1 MKFFRRPIIG
11 GDQQKNNNNKNSH
24 QMGQFSS
31 SEAIAG
37 KAVVLSTATASAI
50 GAAAENG
57 NQEGKKQEN

>member
-11 GDQQKNNNNKNSH
+11 GDQKNNNKNSH

-50 GAAAENG
+50 GAAENG
-57 NQEGKKQEN
+57 NQMGY